1 MEHECEFKDGDC
13 IRVKNSCQKGVVEGV
28 FQNLTTGEVMI
39 RVLLDSLEAT
49 RVVMYPLHVIEKVD
63 SEGE

>member
-1 MEHECEFKDGDC
+1 MEHESEFKDGDPV
-13 IRVKNSCQKGVVEGV
+13 RLKNSCQKGVVEGV

-49 RVVMYPLHVIEKVD
+49 RVVMYPTHVIEKVN
-63 SEGE
+63 SEV